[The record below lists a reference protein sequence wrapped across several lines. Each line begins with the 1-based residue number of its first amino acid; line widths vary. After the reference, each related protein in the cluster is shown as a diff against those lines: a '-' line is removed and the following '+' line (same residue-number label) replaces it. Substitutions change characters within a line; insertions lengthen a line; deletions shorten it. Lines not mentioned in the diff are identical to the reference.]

1 MGRTKD
7 KILPP
12 LVQADRATVAND
24 DQKAI
29 LLNNYFAEQSRL
41 DSDDTRNPMANGENK
56 PVSAMEFIEVSPCAF
71 LELLYSFDPSKSYG

>member
-41 DSDDTRNPMANGENK
+41 DSDDTRNPMTNDENK
-56 PVSAMEFIEVSPCAF
+56 PVSAMELIEVSPCAF
-71 LELLYSFDPSKSYG
+71 LELLYSFDPNKSYG